1 MTEQLRS
8 MRWIAGATG
17 GRSISNRSQLGEAI
31 FDLMRQTRFSYVL
44 AFSVPMNELDGQ
56 FHRLQ
61 VTLKPRGLNWVARQT
76 YFAGLD
82 PASSP
87 GAKEASNSSLF
98 PRADIPLSVR
108 VANAD
113 SGGST
118 LIVRVGGERAGA
130 SGIRVHWE
138 NADDGDA
145 HSTVLPLSSVSEK
158 ATGER
163 FGSDEMALPIP
174 RRERGRVS
182 AQLTVKA
189 EDERS
194 GRHGSLPLCRLLLQ
208 LLDSEGGL

>member
-61 VTLKPRGLNWVARQT
+61 VTLRARGLNWVARQI
-76 YFAGLD
+76 YFAG
-82 PASSP
+82 PIAATSSDINEA
-87 GAKEASNSSLF
+87 AKSNLF
-98 PRADIPLSVR
+98 PRADVPLSVR
-108 VANAD
+108 LANAN
-113 SGGST
+113 SGVST
-118 LIVRVGGERAGA
+118 LIVRVGAERAGA
-130 SGIRVHWE
+130 SGIRVHWQS
-138 NADDGDA
+138 ADDDA
-145 HSTVLPLSSVSEK
+145 HSTALPLSSVSEK

-174 RRERGRVS
+174 RRERGRMS

-189 EDERS
+189 EDETS
-194 GRHGSLPLCRLLLQ
+194 GRHGSLPLCRLLLK